1 MALHQVTL
9 TMTGSA
15 VQASATSVPFSY
27 MRIENEASNAI
38 VKYGLSTVTSTDYA
52 GSVLADTTTINNSV
66 IIGPMPQP
74 GCMNLLE
81 FYFLGTNSQ
90 KIHLTVITN

>member
-1 MALHQVTL
+1 
-9 TMTGSA
+9 MTGSA

-27 MRIENEASNAI
+27 MRIENVASNAI
-38 VKYGLSTVTSTDYA
+38 VYYGTSAVSATDYA
-52 GSVLADTTTINNSV
+52 GTVLANTASINNGV
-66 IIGPMPQP
+66 IVGPMPQP

-81 FYFLGTNSQ
+81 FYFVGTNDQ